1 MKKITFLSSLL
12 ISLLLMSSVVHSAE
26 TSALGDNNF
35 TVKVD
40 YISFFDKNND
50 DSFYVGFE
58 GYKELAGNVYV
69 GVEAGY
75 VSTDGNLETF
85 EADPN
90 LDSDL
95 IFIPIELNVKYTI
108 KATSKLIIDLG
119 TGISCS
125 YAKEDVPK
133 SYTSDTID
141 DWVLGGQLFADLNY
155 KIGQL
160 FIGFNGKV
168 QLTDKGKDSANNY
181 SNWRIG
187 GQIGVMF

>member
-1 MKKITFLSSLL
+1 MKKITFLFSLL

-40 YISFFDKNND
+40 YINFFDKNND

-58 GYKELAGNVYV
+58 GYKELADNVYV
-69 GVEAGY
+69 GVEVGY

-85 EADPN
+85 ETD

-108 KATSKLIIDLG
+108 KATSKFIIDLG

-141 DWVLGGQLFADLNY
+141 DWVVGGQLFADLNY

-160 FIGFNGKV
+160 FLGFNGKV
-168 QLTDKGKDSANNY
+168 QLTDKGRDSANSY